1 MGMSVPAGFPRTF
14 PQSHLFFFLFCSI
27 ILMPETLAAAEF
39 TSDVTVEG
47 RGFFHSPAYPE
58 QRRNNCSLAVNAE
71 LYHEFPSGSSF
82 IIAPFFRL
90 DSADDERTHA
100 DVREANFL
108 YLAESWEMRMGVGK
122 VFWGATEF
130 VHLVDIINQTDL
142 VEALDGEEKLGQ
154 PLIQLSIPR
163 HWGTMDG
170 FILPWFRERTYAG
183 KKGRLRFPLEVDTDK
198 VKYESGS
205 EENHLDFAL
214 RYSHTLGDM
223 DFGLYHFLGT
233 SRDPVLILEPYK
245 NGRIAL
251 IPYYEQIGQTGLDL
265 QLVAGNW
272 LWKGEA
278 LYRTG
283 MGRSFAATTFGFEYT
298 FVGIAETAMDL
309 GLITEYV
316 FDDRDDGRSP
326 IVYDH
331 DVMLGLRLAVND
343 ADSTELLLGL
353 IRDLEMSSKIITLE
367 ASRRIGENVKVNL
380 EGSFFVDISKKDPAY
395 SLAEDDF
402 VKLEVTY
409 YF

>member
-1 MGMSVPAGFPRTF
+1 MSVPAGFPRTF
-14 PQSHLFFFLFCSI
+14 PQSHLLFFLFCSI

-47 RGFFHSPAYPE
+47 RGFFHSPAYPK

-154 PLIQLSIPR
+154 PMIQLSIPR
-163 HWGTMDG
+163 DWGTVDT
-170 FILPWFRERTYAG
+170 FILPWFRERTYPG

-205 EENHLDFAL
+205 EENHLD
-214 RYSHTLGDM
+214 
-223 DFGLYHFLGT
+223 
-233 SRDPVLILEPYK
+233 
-245 NGRIAL
+245 
-251 IPYYEQIGQTGLDL
+251 
-265 QLVAGNW
+265 
-272 LWKGEA
+272 
-278 LYRTG
+278 
-283 MGRSFAATTFGFEYT
+283 
-298 FVGIAETAMDL
+298 
-309 GLITEYV
+309 
-316 FDDRDDGRSP
+316 
-326 IVYDH
+326 
-331 DVMLGLRLAVND
+331 
-343 ADSTELLLGL
+343 
-353 IRDLEMSSKIITLE
+353 
-367 ASRRIGENVKVNL
+367 
-380 EGSFFVDISKKDPAY
+380 
-395 SLAEDDF
+395 
-402 VKLEVTY
+402 
-409 YF
+409 

>member
-1 MGMSVPAGFPRTF
+1 MGMSIPAAF
-14 PQSHLFFFLFCSI
+14 PQIIPQLHLLFFFLCST
-27 ILMPETLAAAEF
+27 ILMPKTMAAAEF
-39 TSDVTVEG
+39 TGDFTVEG
-47 RGFFHSPAYPE
+47 RGFFHSPVYPE
-58 QRRNNCSLAVNAE
+58 QRRQNGSLAVNVE
-71 LYHEFPSGSSF
+71 LYHEFSSGSSF
-82 IIAPFFRL
+82 IIAPFVRL
-90 DSADDERTHA
+90 DSADDKRTHA

-108 YLAESWEMRMGVGK
+108 YLAESWEVRVGIGK

-154 PLIQLSIPR
+154 PMIHLSIPR
-163 HWGTMDG
+163 DWGTVDT
-170 FILPWFRERTYAG
+170 FILPWFRERTFPG
-183 KKGRLRFPLEVDTDK
+183 RKGRLRFAVPVDTDK
-198 VKYESGS
+198 AKYESGS

-223 DFGLYHFLGT
+223 DIGLYHFLGT
-233 SRDPVLILEPYK
+233 SRDPVLIPEQ
-245 NGRIAL
+245 NGSGRIIL

-278 LYRTG
+278 FYRTG

-309 GLITEYV
+309 GLISEYV
-316 FDDRDDGRSP
+316 FDDRYDGRSP
-326 IVYDH
+326 VVYDH
-331 DVMLGLRLAVND
+331 DVMLGMRLAVND

-353 IRDLEMSSKIITLE
+353 IQDLEKSSKIITLE
-367 ASRRIGENVKVNL
+367 ASRRIGDNVKVNL
-380 EGSFFVDISKKDPAY
+380 EGSFFVDLDKKDPAY
-395 SLAEDDF
+395 GLAEDDF
-402 VKLEVTY
+402 VRLEVIY

>member
-1 MGMSVPAGFPRTF
+1 MRKKI
-14 PQSHLFFFLFCSI
+14 PQSHLLFFLFCSI
-27 ILMPETLAAAEF
+27 ILMPEIPAAAEF
-39 TSDVTVEG
+39 TSDVSVEG
-47 RGFFHSPAYPE
+47 RGFFHSPVYPE
-58 QRRNNCSLAVNAE
+58 QRRNNGSLAVNAE
-71 LYHEFPSGSSF
+71 FYHEFSSGSSF
-82 IIAPFFRL
+82 IVTPFFRL
-90 DSADDERTHA
+90 DSADDKRTHA

-108 YLAESWEMRMGVGK
+108 YLAESWEMRVGIGK

-154 PLIQLSIPR
+154 PMIHLSIPR
-163 HWGTMDG
+163 DWGTVDG

-183 KKGRLRFPLEVDTDK
+183 KKGRLRFAVPVDTDK
-198 VKYESGS
+198 AKYESGS

-214 RYSHTLGDM
+214 RYSHTLRDM
-223 DFGLYHFLGT
+223 DVGLYHFLGT
-233 SRDPVLILEPYK
+233 SRDPVLIPEQ
-245 NGRIAL
+245 NGSGRIIL

-265 QLVAGNW
+265 QFVAGNW

-278 LYRTG
+278 FYRSG

-298 FVGIAETAMDL
+298 IVGIAETAMDL
-309 GLITEYV
+309 GLISEYV
-316 FDDRDDGRSP
+316 FDDRDVGRSP

-353 IRDLEMSSKIITLE
+353 IRDLKMSSKIITLE
-367 ASRRIGENVKVNL
+367 ASRRMGENVKVNL
-380 EGSFFVDISKKDPAY
+380 EGSFFVDISKKDPSY
-395 SLAEDDF
+395 GLAEDDF